1 MAALFGG
8 ALQSAHTESGL
19 VVANNHRKG
28 LIGIV
33 EPENQRS
40 KRLSSRSYSLKV
52 GNG

>member
-1 MAALFGG
+1 MGTLFGG
-8 ALQSAHTESGL
+8 ARQSARTKKGL
-19 VVANNHRKG
+19 VAANNHRKG

-40 KRLSSRSYSLKV
+40 KRLSSRSHSLKV